1 MKLEDLLH
9 FETDDSCAICGNR
22 GINILT
28 IHHIDGDHNN
38 NVYDNTI
45 LLCHNCHHKYH
56 QNRGLSLDDIKK
68 RKENL
73 IRKTLTQYGINAM
86 KIACRNDFGVV
97 AMPFLLFHLLDYGYM
112 SKEENQMG
120 YGEQNDATARFAIT
134 CSGKELIEKWF

>member
-68 RKENL
+68 RKENRDIFRRL
-73 IRKTLTQYGINAM
+73 N
-86 KIACRNDFGVV
+86 
-97 AMPFLLFHLLDYGYM
+97 
-112 SKEENQMG
+112 
-120 YGEQNDATARFAIT
+120 
-134 CSGKELIEKWF
+134 